1 MRIFNIEEGIVQT
14 IQSLYASPGSSV
26 LLDGEVG
33 ERFPSTEEVH
43 EGRGLWYWEEDSG
56 IQDNMLQNF
65 YRELTT
71 NEFIRNHRPDQFSGN
86 SARPCREA
94 INLV

>member
-1 MRIFNIEEGIVQT
+1 MMRIFNIEEGIVQT

-43 EGRGLWYWEEDSG
+43 EGRGL
-56 IQDNMLQNF
+56 
-65 YRELTT
+65 
-71 NEFIRNHRPDQFSGN
+71 
-86 SARPCREA
+86 
-94 INLV
+94 